1 MTGDSKMKRIVTL
14 ALLFVFL
21 CIAIY
26 ILYNFQLG
34 SIPILLMAIL
44 FFYIGYQIVKKS

>member
-1 MTGDSKMKRIVTL
+1 MMKRLIIL

-21 CIAIY
+21 CVAIY
-26 ILYNFQLG
+26 ILYDFQLG

-44 FFYIGYQIVKKS
+44 FFYIGYQIVKKN

>member
-1 MTGDSKMKRIVTL
+1 MKRLLILT
-14 ALLFVFL
+14 LLFVFL

-26 ILYNFQLG
+26 VLYNYQLG

-44 FFYIGYQIVKKS
+44 FFYIGYKIVKQN